1 MFHIKNSEVYLT
13 SSNAEG
19 MSDSG
24 NVAPLLGSEE
34 SVVTPFSLYFN
45 NLSSVNTKVS
55 SSPIYISDF
64 YFQIRTNNYLI
75 LFRDQI

>member
-19 MSDSG
+19 MSDNG

-34 SVVTPFSLYFN
+34 PVVTPFSLYFN
-45 NLSSVNTKVS
+45 NLSSDNTRVS
-55 SSPIYISDF
+55 SSPIYISHF
-64 YFQIRTNNYLI
+64 YFQIRTNNYFV
-75 LFRDQI
+75 LFRDQK